1 LNKNYRKA
9 VNQIMQI
16 TIANPQKGRLE
27 TIDIEFT
34 NQNTT
39 WFDDVDNHKGI
50 YMITDIR
57 GCLLISERDYS
68 YPIII
73 DDKTRKDINYD
84 QKKARELKIRD
95 E

>member
-1 LNKNYRKA
+1 
-9 VNQIMQI
+9 MQI

-34 NQNTT
+34 DQNTT
-39 WFDDVDNHKGI
+39 WFDDVDNHNGI

-73 DDKTRKDINYD
+73 YDKSRKDINYD
-84 QKKARELKIRD
+84 PKKARELKNRY
-95 E
+95 ELSTVF